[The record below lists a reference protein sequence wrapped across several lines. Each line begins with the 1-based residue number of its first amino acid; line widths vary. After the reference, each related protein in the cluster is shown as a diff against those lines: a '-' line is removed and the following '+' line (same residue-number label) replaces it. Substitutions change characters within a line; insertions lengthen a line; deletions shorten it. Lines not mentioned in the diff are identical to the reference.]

1 MEEGEPEVKRKK
13 CYTKREALQKLEEL
27 SGNVAEVVG
36 VYKLVNSCSHLLPQ
50 VQLLLTSAPLMQ
62 QTKIWRSTMTK
73 LAAVFSSLEK
83 KIYRLKADVKNRK
96 FRHQPGRLEENII
109 SCSQH
114 SVLQS
119 SQEEEEL
126 SQTFSQQTL
135 RPSTYR

>member
-1 MEEGEPEVKRKK
+1 MFLMLSFYDFFCVVFFWIIPEISCFYKCYFPFWHIWWQNMEE
-13 CYTKREALQKLEEL
+13 YDD
-27 SGNVAEVVG
+27 
-36 VYKLVNSCSHLLPQ
+36 
-50 VQLLLTSAPLMQ
+50 
-62 QTKIWRSTMTK
+62 K

-83 KIYRLKADVKNRK
+83 KIYRLKADVINRK

-135 RPSTYR
+135 RPSTYRWKYRHKTADNVKYFLLAFFHSL

>member
-1 MEEGEPEVKRKK
+1 MFSLAPSGAIVADLSPFDATDENMEE
-13 CYTKREALQKLEEL
+13 YDD
-27 SGNVAEVVG
+27 
-36 VYKLVNSCSHLLPQ
+36 
-50 VQLLLTSAPLMQ
+50 
-62 QTKIWRSTMTK
+62 K

>member
-1 MEEGEPEVKRKK
+1 MTYFLHFFLTIPGVLV
-13 CYTKREALQKLEEL
+13 ADL
-27 SGNVAEVVG
+27 SPFDATDENMDE
-36 VYKLVNSCSHLLPQ
+36 YDD
-50 VQLLLTSAPLMQ
+50 
-62 QTKIWRSTMTK
+62 K
-73 LAAVFSSLEK
+73 LAAVFSSLEN

-96 FRHQPGRLEENII
+96 FRHHPGRLEENII